1 MGERPTTPLRE
12 RLRLA
17 LRRHIDPDDDT
28 MPELWRGGFIW
39 VDTDEVLDN
48 LIKALDSPDP
58 TEAIARVSAAVD
70 TPSGPPEEPTSE
82 YDIGWDTAMDLV
94 RAAIEE
100 QP

>member
-1 MGERPTTPLRE
+1 MTETVTVPLRD
-12 RLRLA
+12 RLRAA

-28 MPELWRGGFIW
+28 MPALCRDGFLW
-39 VDTDEVLDN
+39 VPADDVLDD
-48 LIKALDSPDP
+48 LVRALDSPHP
-58 TEAIARVSAAVD
+58 IEIIARVSAAVD

-82 YDIGWDTAMDLV
+82 YGIGWDTAMDLV